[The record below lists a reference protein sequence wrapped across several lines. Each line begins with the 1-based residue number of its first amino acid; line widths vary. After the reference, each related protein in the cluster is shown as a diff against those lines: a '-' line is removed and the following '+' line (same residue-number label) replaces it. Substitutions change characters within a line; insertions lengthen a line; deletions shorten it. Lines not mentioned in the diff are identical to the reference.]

1 MAFEL
6 RNTVLNME
14 EPLAL
19 HTEDLNE
26 IINILFHRHGYDFSN
41 YTKASLL
48 RRVNRFVSEIKAK
61 SVYDLKFRLLNDEDV
76 FKQFLQ
82 EVTVNVTEL
91 FRDPLYYKAI
101 REQVLPVLASYP
113 IIKIW
118 HAGCSTG
125 EEVFSMCILLHE
137 AGLLNRT
144 RLYATDINPINLAK
158 AKNGIIPLGNM
169 KDYTTNYLKSGGKE
183 SFSDYY
189 SARYNHAIIKEY
201 LRKKI
206 IFSQHNLV
214 SDSVFNEFQFISC
227 RNVMIY
233 FDKTL
238 QERVL
243 KLFHDSLSPLGFLG
257 LGFKETLLFSTL
269 NEEYSIVNK
278 EAKIYRRKQ

>member
-1 MAFEL
+1 
-6 RNTVLNME
+6 ME

-19 HTEDLNE
+19 HTEDLDE
-26 IINILFHRHGYDFSN
+26 IINILFHRYGYDFSN

-61 SVYDLKFRLLNDEDV
+61 SVYDLKFRLLNDGDV

-91 FRDPLYYKAI
+91 FRDPMYYKAI
-101 REQVLPVLASYP
+101 RENVLPLLASYP

-144 RLYATDINPINLAK
+144 RMYATDINPINLAK
-158 AKNGIIPLGNM
+158 AKNGIIPLVNM
-169 KDYTTNYLKSGGKE
+169 KEYTTNYIKSGGTE
-183 SFSDYY
+183 AFSDYY
-189 SARYNHAIIKEY
+189 SARYNHAIINEA
-201 LRKKI
+201 LRKTI

-233 FDKTL
+233 FDRTL

-257 LGFKETLLFSTL
+257 LGFKETLLFSEL
-269 NEEYSIVNK
+269 NEEYTIVNK
-278 EAKIYRRKQ
+278 VAKIYRRKQ